1 MAGLGYEDFIMKT
14 PLHYF
19 LTAFLSILPLDSSYA
34 FPEIPFCPA
43 GGPPGWLNHFNYKR
57 DQNIW
62 RLQQRRY
69 HYNSLP
75 RQANDYYAPSYSPRF
90 WYDPEYSN
98 GSGRTIQPTMPAR
111 SMRNE

>member
-1 MAGLGYEDFIMKT
+1 MKT
-14 PLHYF
+14 LLKYF
-19 LTAFLSILPLDSSYA
+19 LTAFLSMLPLGSYA

-69 HYNSLP
+69 QYSAP
-75 RQANDYYAPSYSPRF
+75 RRYTNNYYAPSYRPPF
-90 WYDPEYSN
+90 WHNPESSD
-98 GSGRTIQPTMPAR
+98 GSGYTMQPRMPTH
-111 SMRNE
+111 NIKHE

>member
-1 MAGLGYEDFIMKT
+1 MKT
-14 PLHYF
+14 PLNYF
-19 LTAFLSILPLDSSYA
+19 LTAFLSILPLDSYA

-69 HYNSLP
+69 QYNTP
-75 RQANDYYAPSYSPRF
+75 YRYVNDYYSPSYGPRI
-90 WYDPEYSN
+90 WHKLENPDGYGY
-98 GSGRTIQPTMPAR
+98 TIPPSTPNQHKR
-111 SMRNE
+111 RE